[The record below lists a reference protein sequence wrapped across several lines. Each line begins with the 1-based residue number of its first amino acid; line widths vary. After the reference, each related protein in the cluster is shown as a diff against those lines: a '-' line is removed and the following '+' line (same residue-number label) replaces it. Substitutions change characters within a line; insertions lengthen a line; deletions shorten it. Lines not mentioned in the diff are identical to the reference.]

1 MKTIDDL
8 SADALRMGQPTP
20 AADPFREAT
29 GRLRTEAVATWTA
42 LKRSFYVERQ
52 SLGLSMFEGAFRLM
66 TFIGLGATG
75 IALTILAAFLV
86 VGSARRGLTLWTQ
99 DAWWSD
105 IVVAV
110 FLGASVVLIAHAVR
124 RYVHR
129 SVLACTRRG
138 LECRTE
144 KTA

>member
-1 MKTIDDL
+1 MKTIDNP
-8 SADALRMGQPTP
+8 SADVSRPGQPTP

-29 GRLRTEAVATWTA
+29 GRLRTEVDATWTA

-86 VGSARRGLTLWTQ
+86 VGSARRGLAMLTK

-105 IVVAV
+105 IVVAA
-110 FLGASVVLIAHAVR
+110 FLGLSVVLIAHAVR

-129 SVLACTRRG
+129 SVLASTRRG
-138 LECRTE
+138 LESRTGA
-144 KTA
+144 TT